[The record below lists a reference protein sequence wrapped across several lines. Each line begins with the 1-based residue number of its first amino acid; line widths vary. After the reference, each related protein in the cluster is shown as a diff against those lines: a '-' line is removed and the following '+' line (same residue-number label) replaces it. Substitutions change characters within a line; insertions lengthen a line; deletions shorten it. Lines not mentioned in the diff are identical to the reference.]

1 MSDTAT
7 NMLILDMIN
16 KQNAENT
23 QKQTTWDA
31 FMDSY
36 EKMPQVFADE
46 ESYLRQNFADNLG
59 NIQGITDT
67 YTGNLNNYASRLD
80 APESKV
86 TFGLQGFDPISV
98 TTNQARQDVGTLS
111 DLAAKIFG
119 ANMSPASMK
128 LQYEQAHTPYTAAQ
142 RDYANKAAMAGQSV
156 DYTTDANAAGLAAA
170 QPSRNWTDR
179 WAEVL
184 NIVNGATTLGANI
197 IGTAMGGG
205 NAWNSGNQ
213 NTGGGASGSAGGSS
227 SINLGDS
234 TGYNNPL
241 LDPTADGSI
250 WGY

>member
-1 MSDTAT
+1 MSDTAR

-16 KQNAENT
+16 KQNAEND

-86 TFGLQGFDPISV
+86 TFGLEGFDPMSV
-98 TTNQARQDVGTLS
+98 TTRQARQDVNTLT
-111 DLAAKIFG
+111 DLAGKTYA
-119 ANMSPASMK
+119 ANMSPATMK

-142 RDYANKAAMAGQSV
+142 RDYANKAAMAGKSV
-156 DYTTDANAAGLAAA
+156 DYTTDANAAGLAASS
-170 QPSRNWTDR
+170 PSKTWVDR
-179 WAEVL
+179 WTEGLNVL
-184 NIVNGATTLGANI
+184 NGILTLGANT
-197 IGTAMGGG
+197 GGAMSGASD
-205 NAWNSGNQ
+205 AWNSRNQ
-213 NTGGGASGSAGGSS
+213 NTGGGATGDQISMNTDPAKIMQMFGG
-227 SINLGDS
+227 I
-234 TGYNNPL
+234 
-241 LDPTADGSI
+241 A
-250 WGY
+250 

>member
-1 MSDTAT
+1 MSDTAR

-16 KQNAENT
+16 KQNAENA

-31 FMDSY
+31 FMDAY
-36 EKMPQVFADE
+36 EKMPQVFSDE
-46 ESYLRQNFADNLG
+46 ESYLRQNFADNLN

-98 TTNQARQDVGTLS
+98 TTKQARQDVNTLS
-111 DLAAKIFG
+111 DLAGKIYG
-119 ANMSPASMK
+119 ANMSPATMK

-142 RDYANKAAMAGQSV
+142 RDYANKAAMAGRSV

-179 WAEVL
+179 WAEGL
-184 NIVNGATTLGANI
+184 NIVKGATTLGANI
-197 IGTAMGGG
+197 IGTVLGGG
-205 NAWNSGNQ
+205 ERLPNSSGNAGANSYGMLTDPAKIMQ
-213 NTGGGASGSAGGSS
+213 MFGGLA
-227 SINLGDS
+227 
-234 TGYNNPL
+234 
-241 LDPTADGSI
+241 
-250 WGY
+250 

>member
-86 TFGLQGFDPISV
+86 TFGLEGFDPMSV
-98 TTNQARQDVGTLS
+98 TTRQARQDVNTLT
-111 DLAAKIFG
+111 DLAGKTYA
-119 ANMSPASMK
+119 ANMSPATMK

-142 RDYANKAAMAGQSV
+142 RDYANKAAMAGKSV
-156 DYTTDANAAGLAAA
+156 DYTTDANAAGLAASR
-170 QPSRNWTDR
+170 PSRTWVDR
-179 WAEVL
+179 WTEGLNVL
-184 NIVNGATTLGANI
+184 NGILTLGANT
-197 IGTAMGGG
+197 GGAMNGASD
-205 NAWNSGNQ
+205 AWNSRNQ
-213 NTGGGASGSAGGSS
+213 NTGGGATGDQISMNTDPAKIMQMFGG
-227 SINLGDS
+227 I
-234 TGYNNPL
+234 
-241 LDPTADGSI
+241 A
-250 WGY
+250 